1 MFKRQKSSG
10 HTNKAIREKSRII
23 NPAHPSAR
31 IIEEAV
37 SVIEEG
43 DVVLFPTRCLYGLA
57 ADALNPRAVERIFR
71 IKRRSFQNPLLV
83 LVKDHKDIGRLA
95 QHVSPE
101 AKSIMNSFWPG
112 KITLVFK
119 ALPVILS
126 ALTAGT
132 GKIGVRIPG
141 HPVASRLVHLANG
154 PITGTSAN
162 ISGSLGASR
171 ISDID
176 PVIISEVDLILDAG
190 PLKGGSGSTVVDMSE
205 ETPKI
210 LRRGEIPLKK
220 LFTALNHR

>member
-1 MFKRQKSSG
+1 LFKKQKNSG
-10 HTNKAIREKSRII
+10 DTNKAIQEKSRII
-23 NPAHPSAR
+23 NPAHPSPI

-37 SVIEEG
+37 SVIKG
-43 DVVLFPTRCLYGLA
+43 GGVVLFPTRCLYGLA
-57 ADALNPRAVERIFR
+57 ADASNPRAVERIFR
-71 IKRRSFQNPLLV
+71 IKRRSFQNPLSV
-83 LVKDHKDIGRLA
+83 LVKDQNEIGGLV

-101 AKSIMNSFWPG
+101 ATSIMNSFWPG

-141 HPVASRLVHLANG
+141 HPVASRLVHRTNG
-154 PITGTSAN
+154 AITGTSAN
-162 ISGSLGASR
+162 ISGFPGASR

-190 PLKGGSGSTVVDMSE
+190 PLKGGSGSTVVDVSE

-210 LRRGEIPLKK
+210 LRRGEISPEK
-220 LFTALNHR
+220 LLTILNHR